1 MNPEFI
7 NSQILAYLGDS
18 VIELMARDYL
28 IKESG
33 LMKVNELYQR
43 ATHFVSAKAHT
54 DFIHHCLDHSFLS
67 EEEVSIYKRG
77 RNTKNNKN
85 ETAEH
90 RCSTGFEA
98 LIGYLYLKDDHE
110 RIKEIFQEL
119 INYVNGTNLKQI

>member
-67 EEEVSIYKRG
+67 EEEVSIFVFEPKQLDDEELELYKKWMDAKAQ
-77 RNTKNNKN
+77 KN
-85 ETAEH
+85 
-90 RCSTGFEA
+90 FEEA
-98 LIGYLYLKDDHE
+98 DQYRAKLIEKG
-110 RIKEIFQEL
+110 II
-119 INYVNGTNLKQI
+119 

>member
-1 MNPEFI
+1 MLEMLN
-7 NSQILAYLGDS
+7 GKTHKVVTS
-18 VIELMARDYL
+18 VCVA
-28 IKESG
+28 
-33 LMKVNELYQR
+33 
-43 ATHFVSAKAHT
+43 
-54 DFIHHCLDHSFLS
+54 
-67 EEEVSIYKRG
+67 
-77 RNTKNNKN
+77 NTKNNKN